1 MEKSPM
7 YAVLTPPGEGRRQW
21 LAWMAAFVSLLALVV
36 SVVTACVAVQQL
48 DRVTEV
54 EQKMIEMKMH
64 FERLLNEY
72 DYDIYDYDDPKAV
85 NIEELTLQ
93 SVVRKKREADD
104 GQNGGVPIYEQAYG
118 LPPRSTAKGLRLYG
132 DLLAGA
138 SESPEMSPEVTE
150 SPIKP
155 YHRISSMWV
164 PKERRRYSSGKLSS
178 RNHGNEL
185 DGSEESD
192 AEVIRQAARSQVLR
206 RRSRVKS
213 LQGPGRSV
221 RRRQKSRT
229 PSNTN
234 PAPVFFRQG
243 LVKATE
249 RASARANSVVPQA
262 AKVMSQPQVVPQPVP
277 QPVPQTPQSP
287 KAFESRPLSTLR
299 AQDRAVKK
307 IPRKKQSHRRR
318 APTPWSPSPTSSH
331 AREQD
336 RPPSTA
342 YLSPPTP
349 PFSPPAGV
357 GEDVHGEWS
366 PAAWMDGQV
375 RPQPEVLP
383 QKGVVT
389 VKEAG
394 LYYLYAQVLY
404 QPGRFGSGFQVVV
417 DSIPIM
423 ECTLAPAQ
431 PSPSCHTGGATY
443 LPRNAAVYIRDLDHH
458 MTAVKNEENS
468 FFGLVKLMDAPAT
481 AEKLLLG

>member
-104 GQNGGVPIYEQAYG
+104 GQNAGVPIYEQAYG

-132 DLLAGA
+132 DFLAGGV
-138 SESPEMSPEVTE
+138 SEAPELGPEVTE

-155 YHRISSMWV
+155 YHR
-164 PKERRRYSSGKLSS
+164 
-178 RNHGNEL
+178 NHGNEL
-185 DGSEESD
+185 DGSEEAD

-206 RRSRVKS
+206 RRSRVK
-213 LQGPGRSV
+213 
-221 RRRQKSRT
+221 
-229 PSNTN
+229 
-234 PAPVFFRQG
+234 
-243 LVKATE
+243 ATE
-249 RASARANSVVPQA
+249 RASARANSVVPQT

-277 QPVPQTPQSP
+277 QPVPQMPQSP

-299 AQDRAVKK
+299 AQQDRAGKK

-318 APTPWSPSPTSSH
+318 RTNPVVTVAHFVATP
-331 AREQD
+331 ANR
-336 RPPSTA
+336 TA
-342 YLSPPTP
+342 HHH
-349 PFSPPAGV
+349 AGV
-357 GEDVHGEWS
+357 SEDVHGEWS
-366 PAAWMDGQV
+366 PAAWMDKLGLN
-375 RPQPEVLP
+375 RKYSLRR
-383 QKGVVT
+383 GVVT

>member
-93 SVVRKKREADD
+93 SVVRKKREAND

-118 LPPRSTAKGLRLYG
+118 LPPRSTAQGLRLYG
-132 DLLAGA
+132 DLLSGDV
-138 SESPEMSPEVTE
+138 SESPELGPEVTE

-192 AEVIRQAARSQVLR
+192 AEVIRQAARNQVLR
-206 RRSRVKS
+206 RRSRVK
-213 LQGPGRSV
+213 
-221 RRRQKSRT
+221 
-229 PSNTN
+229 
-234 PAPVFFRQG
+234 
-243 LVKATE
+243 
-249 RASARANSVVPQA
+249 
-262 AKVMSQPQVVPQPVP
+262 
-277 QPVPQTPQSP
+277 
-287 KAFESRPLSTLR
+287 
-299 AQDRAVKK
+299 DRAVKK
-307 IPRKKQSHRRR
+307 IPRKKQSPRRR
-318 APTPWSPSPTSSH
+318 RSNPVVTVAHFVATP
-331 AREQD
+331 ANR
-336 RPPSTA
+336 TA
-342 YLSPPTP
+342 HHH
-349 PFSPPAGV
+349 AGV

-366 PAAWMDGQV
+366 PAAWMDKLGLN
-375 RPQPEVLP
+375 RKYSLRR
-383 QKGVVT
+383 GVVT

>member
-1 MEKSPM
+1 M

-155 YHRISSMWV
+155 YHR
-164 PKERRRYSSGKLSS
+164 
-178 RNHGNEL
+178 NHGNEL

-206 RRSRVKS
+206 RRSR
-213 LQGPGRSV
+213 
-221 RRRQKSRT
+221 
-229 PSNTN
+229 
-234 PAPVFFRQG
+234 
-243 LVKATE
+243 VKATE

-318 APTPWSPSPTSSH
+318 RTNPVVTVAHFVATP
-331 AREQD
+331 ANR
-336 RPPSTA
+336 TA
-342 YLSPPTP
+342 HHH
-349 PFSPPAGV
+349 GV

-366 PAAWMDGQV
+366 PAAWMDKLGLN
-375 RPQPEVLP
+375 RKYSLRR
-383 QKGVVT
+383 GVVT

>member
-1 MEKSPM
+1 
-7 YAVLTPPGEGRRQW
+7 
-21 LAWMAAFVSLLALVV
+21 MANS
-36 SVVTACVAVQQL
+36 QL
-48 DRVTEV
+48 YCR
-54 EQKMIEMKMH
+54 
-64 FERLLNEY
+64 
-72 DYDIYDYDDPKAV
+72 AV

-118 LPPRSTAKGLRLYG
+118 LGLRLYG

-394 LYYLYAQVLY
+394 LYYLYAQELSILKQRGCRPKTLVLKTRSPNHDRLMHQVLY

>member
-104 GQNGGVPIYEQAYG
+104 GQNAGVPIYEQAYG

-132 DLLAGA
+132 DFLAGGV
-138 SESPEMSPEVTE
+138 SEAPELGPEVTE

-155 YHRISSMWV
+155 YHR
-164 PKERRRYSSGKLSS
+164 
-178 RNHGNEL
+178 NHGNEL
-185 DGSEESD
+185 DGSEEAD

-229 PSNTN
+229 PSNTK
-234 PAPVFFRQG
+234 PAPVFFREG

-249 RASARANSVVPQA
+249 RASARANSVVPQT

-277 QPVPQTPQSP
+277 QPVPQMPQSP

-299 AQDRAVKK
+299 AQQDRAGKK

-318 APTPWSPSPTSSH
+318 RTNPVVTVAHFVATP
-331 AREQD
+331 ANR
-336 RPPSTA
+336 TA
-342 YLSPPTP
+342 HHH
-349 PFSPPAGV
+349 AGV
-357 GEDVHGEWS
+357 SEDVHGEWS
-366 PAAWMDGQV
+366 PAAWMDKLGLN
-375 RPQPEVLP
+375 RKYSLRR
-383 QKGVVT
+383 GVVT

>member
-155 YHRISSMWV
+155 YHR
-164 PKERRRYSSGKLSS
+164 
-178 RNHGNEL
+178 NHGNEL

-318 APTPWSPSPTSSH
+318 RTNPVVTVAHFVATP
-331 AREQD
+331 ANR
-336 RPPSTA
+336 TA
-342 YLSPPTP
+342 HHH
-349 PFSPPAGV
+349 GV

-366 PAAWMDGQV
+366 PAAWMDKLGLN
-375 RPQPEVLP
+375 RKYSLRR
-383 QKGVVT
+383 GVVT

>member
-93 SVVRKKREADD
+93 SVVRKKREAND

-118 LPPRSTAKGLRLYG
+118 LPPRSTAQGLRLYG
-132 DLLAGA
+132 DLLSGDV
-138 SESPEMSPEVTE
+138 SESPELGPEVTE

-192 AEVIRQAARSQVLR
+192 AEVIRQAARNQVLR
-206 RRSRVKS
+206 RRSRVK
-213 LQGPGRSV
+213 
-221 RRRQKSRT
+221 
-229 PSNTN
+229 
-234 PAPVFFRQG
+234 
-243 LVKATE
+243 
-249 RASARANSVVPQA
+249 
-262 AKVMSQPQVVPQPVP
+262 
-277 QPVPQTPQSP
+277 
-287 KAFESRPLSTLR
+287 
-299 AQDRAVKK
+299 DRAVKK
-307 IPRKKQSHRRR
+307 IPRKKQSPRRR
-318 APTPWSPSPTSSH
+318 RSNPVVTVAHFVATP
-331 AREQD
+331 ANR
-336 RPPSTA
+336 TA
-342 YLSPPTP
+342 HHH
-349 PFSPPAGV
+349 GV

-366 PAAWMDGQV
+366 PAAWMDKLGLN
-375 RPQPEVLP
+375 RKYSLRR
-383 QKGVVT
+383 GVVT

>member
-104 GQNGGVPIYEQAYG
+104 GQNAGVPIYEQAYG

-132 DLLAGA
+132 DFLAGGV
-138 SESPEMSPEVTE
+138 SEAPELGPEVTE

-164 PKERRRYSSGKLSS
+164 PKERRRYSSGTLSS

-185 DGSEESD
+185 DGSEEAD

-206 RRSRVKS
+206 RRSRVK
-213 LQGPGRSV
+213 
-221 RRRQKSRT
+221 
-229 PSNTN
+229 
-234 PAPVFFRQG
+234 
-243 LVKATE
+243 ATE
-249 RASARANSVVPQA
+249 RASARANSVVPQT

-277 QPVPQTPQSP
+277 QPVPQMPQSP

-299 AQDRAVKK
+299 AQDRAGKK

-318 APTPWSPSPTSSH
+318 RTNPVVTVAHFVATP
-331 AREQD
+331 ANR
-336 RPPSTA
+336 TA
-342 YLSPPTP
+342 HHH
-349 PFSPPAGV
+349 GV
-357 GEDVHGEWS
+357 SEDVHGEWS
-366 PAAWMDGQV
+366 PAAWMDKLGLN
-375 RPQPEVLP
+375 RKYSLRR
-383 QKGVVT
+383 GVVT

>member
-104 GQNGGVPIYEQAYG
+104 GQNAGVPIYEQAYG

-132 DLLAGA
+132 DFLAGGV
-138 SESPEMSPEVTE
+138 SEAPELGPEVTE

-164 PKERRRYSSGKLSS
+164 PKERRRYSSGTLSS

-185 DGSEESD
+185 DGSEEAD

-229 PSNTN
+229 PSNTK
-234 PAPVFFRQG
+234 PAPVFFREG

-249 RASARANSVVPQA
+249 RASARANSVVPQT

-277 QPVPQTPQSP
+277 QPVPQMPQSP

-299 AQDRAVKK
+299 AQDRAGKK

-318 APTPWSPSPTSSH
+318 RTNPVVTVAHFVATP
-331 AREQD
+331 ANR
-336 RPPSTA
+336 TA
-342 YLSPPTP
+342 HHH
-349 PFSPPAGV
+349 AGV
-357 GEDVHGEWS
+357 SEDVHGEWS
-366 PAAWMDGQV
+366 PAAWMDKLGLN
-375 RPQPEVLP
+375 RKYSLRR
-383 QKGVVT
+383 GVVT

>member
-155 YHRISSMWV
+155 YHR
-164 PKERRRYSSGKLSS
+164 
-178 RNHGNEL
+178 NHGNEL

-206 RRSRVKS
+206 RRSR
-213 LQGPGRSV
+213 
-221 RRRQKSRT
+221 
-229 PSNTN
+229 
-234 PAPVFFRQG
+234 
-243 LVKATE
+243 VKATE

-318 APTPWSPSPTSSH
+318 RTNPVVTVAHFVATP
-331 AREQD
+331 ANR
-336 RPPSTA
+336 TA
-342 YLSPPTP
+342 HHH
-349 PFSPPAGV
+349 AGV

-366 PAAWMDGQV
+366 PAAWMDKLGLN
-375 RPQPEVLP
+375 RKYSLRR
-383 QKGVVT
+383 GVVT

>member
-93 SVVRKKREADD
+93 SVVRKKREAND

-118 LPPRSTAKGLRLYG
+118 LPPRSTAQGLRLYG
-132 DLLAGA
+132 DLLSGDV
-138 SESPEMSPEVTE
+138 SESPELGPEVTE

-155 YHRISSMWV
+155 YH
-164 PKERRRYSSGKLSS
+164 

-192 AEVIRQAARSQVLR
+192 AEVIRQAARNQVLR

-229 PSNTN
+229 PSNTK
-234 PAPVFFRQG
+234 PAPVFFREG

-249 RASARANSVVPQA
+249 RASARANSVVPQS

-277 QPVPQTPQSP
+277 QPVPQMPESP

-299 AQDRAVKK
+299 AQQDRAVKK
-307 IPRKKQSHRRR
+307 IPRKKQSPRRR
-318 APTPWSPSPTSSH
+318 RSNPVVTVAHFVATP
-331 AREQD
+331 ANR
-336 RPPSTA
+336 TA
-342 YLSPPTP
+342 HHH
-349 PFSPPAGV
+349 AGV

-366 PAAWMDGQV
+366 PAAWMDKLGLN
-375 RPQPEVLP
+375 RKYSLRR
-383 QKGVVT
+383 GVVT

>member
-93 SVVRKKREADD
+93 SVVRKKREAND

-118 LPPRSTAKGLRLYG
+118 LPPRSTAQGLRLYG
-132 DLLAGA
+132 DLLSGDV
-138 SESPEMSPEVTE
+138 SESPELGPEVTE

-155 YHRISSMWV
+155 YH
-164 PKERRRYSSGKLSS
+164 

-192 AEVIRQAARSQVLR
+192 AEVIRQAARNQVLR
-206 RRSRVKS
+206 RRSR
-213 LQGPGRSV
+213 
-221 RRRQKSRT
+221 
-229 PSNTN
+229 
-234 PAPVFFRQG
+234 
-243 LVKATE
+243 VKATE
-249 RASARANSVVPQA
+249 RASARANSVVPQS

-277 QPVPQTPQSP
+277 QPVPQMPESP

-299 AQDRAVKK
+299 AQQDRAVKK
-307 IPRKKQSHRRR
+307 IPRKKQSPRRR
-318 APTPWSPSPTSSH
+318 RSNPVVTVAHFVATP
-331 AREQD
+331 ANR
-336 RPPSTA
+336 TA
-342 YLSPPTP
+342 HHH
-349 PFSPPAGV
+349 AGV

-366 PAAWMDGQV
+366 PAAWMDKLGLN
-375 RPQPEVLP
+375 RKYSLRR
-383 QKGVVT
+383 GVVT

>member
-155 YHRISSMWV
+155 YHR
-164 PKERRRYSSGKLSS
+164 
-178 RNHGNEL
+178 NHGNEL

-206 RRSRVKS
+206 RRSR
-213 LQGPGRSV
+213 
-221 RRRQKSRT
+221 
-229 PSNTN
+229 
-234 PAPVFFRQG
+234 
-243 LVKATE
+243 VKATE

-318 APTPWSPSPTSSH
+318 RTNPVVTVAHFVATP
-331 AREQD
+331 ANR
-336 RPPSTA
+336 TA
-342 YLSPPTP
+342 HHH
-349 PFSPPAGV
+349 GV

-366 PAAWMDGQV
+366 PAAWMDKLGLN
-375 RPQPEVLP
+375 RKYSLRR
-383 QKGVVT
+383 GVVT

>member
-93 SVVRKKREADD
+93 SVVRKKREAND

-118 LPPRSTAKGLRLYG
+118 LPPRSTAQGLRLYG
-132 DLLAGA
+132 DLLSGDV
-138 SESPEMSPEVTE
+138 SESPELGPEVTE

-192 AEVIRQAARSQVLR
+192 AEVIRQAARNQVLR
-206 RRSRVKS
+206 RRSR
-213 LQGPGRSV
+213 
-221 RRRQKSRT
+221 
-229 PSNTN
+229 
-234 PAPVFFRQG
+234 
-243 LVKATE
+243 VKATE
-249 RASARANSVVPQA
+249 RASARANSVVPQS

-277 QPVPQTPQSP
+277 QPVPQMPESP

-299 AQDRAVKK
+299 AQQDRAVKK
-307 IPRKKQSHRRR
+307 IPRKKQSPRRR
-318 APTPWSPSPTSSH
+318 RSNPVVTVAHFVATP
-331 AREQD
+331 ANR
-336 RPPSTA
+336 TA
-342 YLSPPTP
+342 HHH
-349 PFSPPAGV
+349 AGV

-366 PAAWMDGQV
+366 PAAWMDKLGLN
-375 RPQPEVLP
+375 RKYSLRR
-383 QKGVVT
+383 GVVT

>member
-1 MEKSPM
+1 MVIEENCVDEVYLKGIRCRHSH
-7 YAVLTPPGEGRRQW
+7 LNDLLSGRSEFSHLFSNLVYRATQIYLSW
-21 LAWMAAFVSLLALVV
+21 TISDFAFIGNYSVHGSVVKIIGVKYRLIVGGLSLRFHPTYNPYVSLNKLISFFLYR
-36 SVVTACVAVQQL
+36 Q
-48 DRVTEV
+48 
-54 EQKMIEMKMH
+54 
-64 FERLLNEY
+64 
-72 DYDIYDYDDPKAV
+72 AV

-93 SVVRKKREADD
+93 SVVRKKRQADD
-104 GQNGGVPIYEQAYG
+104 GQNAGVPIYEQAYG

-132 DLLAGA
+132 DFLAGSA
-138 SESPEMSPEVTE
+138 SESPELGPEVTE

-155 YHRISSMWV
+155 YHRDGVLDPTGAIVLPMNEISSMWV

-178 RNHGNEL
+178 RNLGNEL

-192 AEVIRQAARSQVLR
+192 AEVIREAARSQVLR

-229 PSNTN
+229 PSNTK
-234 PAPVFFRQG
+234 PAPVFFREG
-243 LVKATE
+243 LVK
-249 RASARANSVVPQA
+249 
-262 AKVMSQPQVVPQPVP
+262 
-277 QPVPQTPQSP
+277 
-287 KAFESRPLSTLR
+287 
-299 AQDRAVKK
+299 QDRAGKK
-307 IPRKKQSHRRR
+307 IPRKKQSQRRR
-318 APTPWSPSPTSSH
+318 RTNPVVTVAHFVATP
-331 AREQD
+331 ANR
-336 RPPSTA
+336 TA
-342 YLSPPTP
+342 HHH
-349 PFSPPAGV
+349 AGV
-357 GEDVHGEWS
+357 SEDVHGEWS
-366 PAAWMDGQV
+366 PAAWMDKLGLN
-375 RPQPEVLP
+375 RKYSLRR
-383 QKGVVT
+383 GVVT
-389 VKEAG
+389 VKESG

>member
-155 YHRISSMWV
+155 YHR
-164 PKERRRYSSGKLSS
+164 
-178 RNHGNEL
+178 NHGNEL

-318 APTPWSPSPTSSH
+318 RTNPVVTVAHFVATP
-331 AREQD
+331 ANR
-336 RPPSTA
+336 TA
-342 YLSPPTP
+342 HHH
-349 PFSPPAGV
+349 AGV

-366 PAAWMDGQV
+366 PAAWMDKLGLN
-375 RPQPEVLP
+375 RKYSLRR
-383 QKGVVT
+383 GVVT

>member
-93 SVVRKKREADD
+93 SVVRKKREAND

-118 LPPRSTAKGLRLYG
+118 LPPRSTAQGLRLYG
-132 DLLAGA
+132 DLLSGDV
-138 SESPEMSPEVTE
+138 SESPELGPEVTE

-192 AEVIRQAARSQVLR
+192 AEVIRQAARNQVLR

-229 PSNTN
+229 PSNTK
-234 PAPVFFRQG
+234 PAPVFFREG

-249 RASARANSVVPQA
+249 RASARANSVVPQS

-277 QPVPQTPQSP
+277 QPVPQMPESP

-299 AQDRAVKK
+299 AQQDRAVKK
-307 IPRKKQSHRRR
+307 IPRKKQSPRRR
-318 APTPWSPSPTSSH
+318 RSNPVVTVAHFVATP
-331 AREQD
+331 ANR
-336 RPPSTA
+336 TA
-342 YLSPPTP
+342 HHH
-349 PFSPPAGV
+349 GV

-366 PAAWMDGQV
+366 PAAWMDKLGLN
-375 RPQPEVLP
+375 RKYSLRR
-383 QKGVVT
+383 GVVT